1 MANNLAGFSGRCKVR
16 RCNSSP
22 PFSINHP
29 QAAGRLPD
37 CDSGPSYHRQYPEM
51 PHYRHEKRLMQAQ
64 PGPVCGVDEAGR
76 GPLAGPVVAAAV
88 ILRHGR
94 IPTGLNDSKQLTH
107 EMRETLYPR
116 IVEMAVAV
124 GVGEA
129 SVGEIDLV
137 NIRQATHL
145 AMARAVRAL
154 SVQAAVALVDGND
167 APALPCPCETLVGG
181 DGISLSIAAASIVAK
196 VIRDRG
202 MVALHAEHPGYNWAS
217 NKGYGTPEHYSGL
230 RLHGVSVHHRRSFAP
245 IYNILYGDKPV
256 DSSASRFLTI

>member
-22 PFSINHP
+22 PFSTNHP

-94 IPTGLNDSKQLTH
+94 IPKGLNDSKQLTH
-107 EMRETLYPR
+107 EMREMLYPR